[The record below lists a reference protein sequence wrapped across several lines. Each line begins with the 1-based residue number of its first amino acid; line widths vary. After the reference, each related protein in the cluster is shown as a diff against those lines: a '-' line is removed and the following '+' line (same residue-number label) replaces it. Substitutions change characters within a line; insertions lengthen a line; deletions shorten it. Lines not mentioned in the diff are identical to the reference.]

1 MSKNDNDKFIQKL
14 YNESIK
20 RKEKDEICKMKIV
33 NHTILRAEE
42 NTKLSEKISKLNTK
56 NSKENKKLNLKIL
69 EIEKKI
75 KSIDKTEPEK
85 KNKKKI
91 LCLHGGGQSA
101 YNFSQQK
108 GMLDLK
114 NNLKDYEFIFAESP
128 LKNNLWWNNPKD
140 KSTPT
145 KDINHANESINYLFN
160 FINKNGPFYCIL
172 GYSQG
177 CAMALLYLS
186 KNLHKFE
193 KMILFN
199 GYLPKTHLGLMT
211 LINKNSPYLIDTL
224 IFIGKND
231 VFYNMSLELKSKF
244 TNLKELI
251 SQSAGH
257 HLPYK
262 SDDNFFDIINFIKNE
277 KKPKINSEFILNNK
291 KWNNHDIQ
299 NYSFTFNWS
308 CFCTQEYVKLVN
320 IKVMNNKIFDIID
333 VKSQK
338 TINKNLFNNYK
349 TIDQLF
355 DFISNEY
362 ENSDSVNVKYN
373 EKFGYPI
380 NGYFDRIKLAIDD
393 EMAFNIS
400 DFKIDN
406 GFVVIENNRYQQIEN
421 KIEIN
426 TFGITRDF
434 PPSVI
439 QLEYKDCK
447 IRYEIIRNPSE
458 NSFGYYY
465 NGNLYRPTNKRMLR
479 YSKSGIVTMDYIYC
493 RISIIIDRITI
504 E

>member
-1 MSKNDNDKFIQKL
+1 MNKIKDKL

-20 RKEKDEICKMKIV
+20 RKENDEICKMKIF
-33 NHTILRAEE
+33 NQTILRAEE

-69 EIEKKI
+69 EIEKI
-75 KSIDKTEPEK
+75 KSI
-85 KNKKKI
+85 N
-91 LCLHGGGQSA
+91 
-101 YNFSQQK
+101 
-108 GMLDLK
+108 
-114 NNLKDYEFIFAESP
+114 IFE
-128 LKNNLWWNNPKD
+128 N
-140 KSTPT
+140 
-145 KDINHANESINYLFN
+145 
-160 FINKNGPFYCIL
+160 
-172 GYSQG
+172 
-177 CAMALLYLS
+177 
-186 KNLHKFE
+186 
-193 KMILFN
+193 
-199 GYLPKTHLGLMT
+199 
-211 LINKNSPYLIDTL
+211 
-224 IFIGKND
+224 
-231 VFYNMSLELKSKF
+231 
-244 TNLKELI
+244 
-251 SQSAGH
+251 
-257 HLPYK
+257 
-262 SDDNFFDIINFIKNE
+262 
-277 KKPKINSEFILNNK
+277 KPKINNEYILNKK
-291 KWNNHDIQ
+291 KWDNHDIR

-320 IKVMNNKIFDIID
+320 IKVMNNEIFNIID
-333 VKSQK
+333 VESQK

-349 TIDQLF
+349 TINQLF

-406 GFVVIENNRYQQIEN
+406 GFVVIENNRYQQIET
-421 KIEIN
+421 KIEIK

-447 IRYEIIRNPSE
+447 IRYEIIRKPSE

-465 NGNLYRPTNKRMLR
+465 NGNLYRPINKRMLR